1 MPLFLRFNNYIEFLI
16 QSLEIVRNMQNCIET
31 NDNLCTELE
40 PSVVQWSTIHIIR
53 NGQLQVI
60 IQIINHFTSFWRQ
73 GSKWVPTTYD
83 KIWNLFTNCHL
94 VSWESLQ
101 PLPPP
106 LPTNTHIHT
115 TLHLGFKTKLHSTQV
130 QLHYSLVNRHHWMK
144 MLKTCHHLS
153 HLVQRVL
160 RPPQVLGHRDFC
172 RGNKGMTMR
181 NELWSFRPNAFART

>member
-40 PSVVQWSTIHIIR
+40 PPVVQWSTIHIIR

-101 PLPPP
+101 PPPP
-106 LPTNTHIHT
+106 PSPQTHT
-115 TLHLGFKTKLHSTQV
+115 YTPPST
-130 QLHYSLVNRHHWMK
+130 WD
-144 MLKTCHHLS
+144 
-153 HLVQRVL
+153 L
-160 RPPQVLGHRDFC
+160 RPNCTPLKFNYTIPCLIVITEWRCWRHVIIWVILFSGY
-172 RGNKGMTMR
+172 
-181 NELWSFRPNAFART
+181 